1 MGALRDGQLYLAGR
15 ASRMVKVAD
24 QAVYPEEIETFLL
37 SQPGVAQAAVLPR
50 PDGLRGVHLVAVLQG
65 DKGQTSV
72 ILQALRAKFGP
83 LKAPKTLFWRDSFAV
98 LPSGKPDLARLGE
111 DLP

>member
-1 MGALRDGQLYLAGR
+1 
-15 ASRMVKVAD
+15 MVKVAD

-37 SQPGVAQAAVLPR
+37 SQAGVAQAAVLPR

-65 DKGQTSV
+65 DERQTTV
-72 ILQALRAKFGP
+72 ILHALRAKFGA
-83 LKAPKTLFWRDSFAV
+83 LKAPKTLIWRDGFAL
-98 LPSGKPDLARLGE
+98 LPSGKPDLVRLGE